1 MTNNRFISALRDYA
15 ALARARRVS
24 YAPAVQRLVQLRMEA
39 VEQGDGTPEEMDAK
53 RAEIQSAAAREYGK
67 FDAAFGQPVGN

>member
-24 YAPAVQRLVQLRMEA
+24 YAAAVKRLVDLREESALLGVEEPSDREKVMREIRGAA
-39 VEQGDGTPEEMDAK
+39 V
-53 RAEIQSAAAREYGK
+53 REYGK
-67 FDAAFGQPVGN
+67 FDAEFSIPDGN